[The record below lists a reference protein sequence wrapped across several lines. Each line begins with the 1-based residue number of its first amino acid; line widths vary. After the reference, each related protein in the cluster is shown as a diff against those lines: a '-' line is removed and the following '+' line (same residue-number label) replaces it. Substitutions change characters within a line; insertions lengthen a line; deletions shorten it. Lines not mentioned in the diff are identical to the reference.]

1 MRAGGGVSHRSG
13 LYDAILVK
21 ENHARS
27 PAGWGRPRAL
37 ALEARAG
44 GRDGRGRVRDARR
57 GRGGARRRRAA
68 DPARQHERS
77 TSCARPSSWPA
88 GGAEL
93 EASGGI
99 TLDTV
104 RAVAETGVDY
114 ISVGAL
120 THSAP
125 ALDVSL
131 LLEPL

>member
-1 MRAGGGVSHRSG
+1 MTPDQ
-13 LYDAILVK
+13 L
-21 ENHARS
+21 
-27 PAGWGRPRAL
+27 
-37 ALEARAG
+37 
-44 GRDGRGRVRDARR
+44 
-57 GRGGARRRRAA
+57 RAA
-68 DPARQHERS
+68 VGLV
-77 TSCARPSSWPA
+77 A
-88 GGAEL
+88 GRAEL